1 MIPKISLGA
10 YIFQRPFLSGLS
22 TEGNWASLIVES
34 KFTVFVEFYF
44 SFVVNFPS
52 TSPLGAYIWRDD
64 FTGFFALP
72 VRGGGETY
80 IWRGLYMEG
89 HIFGILRYSS
99 SPNGLWVNWVSL
111 LTQRNNCFSKIQL
124 VGQKYWD
131 KTILVGKTRFSHCF
145 GFQSRRFSL
154 LVGYNI

>member
-72 VRGGGETY
+72 VRGGG
-80 IWRGLYMEG
+80 GKL
-89 HIFGILRYSS
+89 IFGGAYTWRDI
-99 SPNGLWVNWVSL
+99 
-111 LTQRNNCFSKIQL
+111 FSEFYGIP
-124 VGQKYWD
+124 
-131 KTILVGKTRFSHCF
+131 RARM
-145 GFQSRRFSL
+145 GFESIES
-154 LVGYNI
+154 VY